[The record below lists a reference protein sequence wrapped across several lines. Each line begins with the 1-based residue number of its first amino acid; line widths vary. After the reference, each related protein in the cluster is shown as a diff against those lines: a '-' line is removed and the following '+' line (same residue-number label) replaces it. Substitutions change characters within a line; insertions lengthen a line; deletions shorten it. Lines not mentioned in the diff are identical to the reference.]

1 MSKKKKT
8 RSLRLDFDS
17 ILLITI
23 PVTIAGQEYELRE
36 ASGDASAK
44 YRNAML
50 ACSTL
55 GPDGKPTKMEGLAD
69 VDFFLLS
76 LCLFEKTTNV
86 LVPEAVIRSWPN
98 RMCETLIEELKDISG
113 MSEDDEEAAK
123 NLPSG
128 TPTGSD

>member
-1 MSKKKKT
+1 MAKKKT
-8 RSLRLDFDS
+8 RSLKLDFES
-17 ILLITI
+17 ILLVTI
-23 PVTIAGQEYELRE
+23 PVTIAGKEYELRE

-76 LCLFEKTTNV
+76 LCLFDKAAGSTV
-86 LVPEAVIRSWPN
+86 SEAEVRSWPN
-98 RMCETLIEELKDISG
+98 RICEQLIEELKGISG
-113 MSEDDEEAAK
+113 MSEEEQEDSAK
-123 NLPSG
+123 NSPVDM
-128 TPTGSD
+128 TPGST